1 MSTESKR
8 INIQYSIDLS
18 ELPHEVERLYSK
30 AIQEF
35 KDIDFPEDIGN
46 NILDY
51 STARKAD
58 EIRQKIARL
67 DLILSDVQSIVSSYV
82 EYEISSNNP
91 EPEVPAG
98 MPQILLVLIV

>member
-46 NILDY
+46 NILD
-51 STARKAD
+51 
-58 EIRQKIARL
+58 
-67 DLILSDVQSIVSSYV
+67 
-82 EYEISSNNP
+82 
-91 EPEVPAG
+91 
-98 MPQILLVLIV
+98 